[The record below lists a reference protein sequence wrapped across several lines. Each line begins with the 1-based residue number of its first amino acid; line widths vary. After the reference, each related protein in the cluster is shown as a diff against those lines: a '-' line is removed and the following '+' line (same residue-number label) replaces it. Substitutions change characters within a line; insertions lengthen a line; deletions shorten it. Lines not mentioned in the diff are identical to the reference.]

1 MLSGI
6 QERRTV
12 VMKKIV
18 VTGAA
23 GFLGANL
30 CARLLSDGHTVIG
43 VDNFSTGLSAN
54 LKNLLSH
61 SRFSLI
67 KHDITK
73 PLELVADVIMNLACP
88 ASPRWYQAD
97 PIQTIKTSFLG
108 TLNLLELAQKTGAIF
123 FQASTSEVYGSPEQH
138 PQTEDYW
145 GNVNPIGIRACYDEG
160 KRAAESLCF
169 DFHRVYGT
177 RVKVVRIFNTY
188 GPLMGVADGRV
199 VSTFVAQ
206 ALLGQPLTMFGS
218 GLQTRSFCYID
229 DLVEGMCRVVW
240 SPAEI
245 TGPLNLGNPYEVTLL
260 ELAQKI
266 VQLTGSSSQMIFKPL
281 PLDDP
286 PQRCPDITKARTLL
300 GWQPQVSLEEGLLH
314 TITYLKQELEN
325 ADVPQAI
332 VRSDYF
338 KQDDL

>member
-1 MLSGI
+1 
-6 QERRTV
+6 
-12 VMKKIV
+12 MKKLV

-30 CARLLSDGHTVIG
+30 CARLLRDGHTVVG
-43 VDNFSTGLSAN
+43 VDNFSTGLPEN
-54 LKNLLSH
+54 LEQILTH
-61 SRFSLI
+61 PRFSLI

-73 PLELVADVIMNLACP
+73 PLDLVADVIMNLACP

-108 TLNLLELAQKTGAIF
+108 TLNLLELAKKTGAIF
-123 FQASTSEVYGSPEQH
+123 FQASTSEVYGSPQVH

-145 GNVNPIGIRACYDEG
+145 GNVNPIGIRSCYDEG

-177 RVKVVRIFNTY
+177 HVKVVRIFNTY
-188 GPLMGVADGRV
+188 GPLMGVTDGRV

-206 ALLGQPLTMFGS
+206 ALLGEPLTMFGS
-218 GLQTRSFCYID
+218 GQQTRSFCFID

-240 SPAEI
+240 SSADI

-266 VQLTGSSSQMIFKPL
+266 LQLTESSSEINFKPL

-286 PQRCPDITKARTLL
+286 PQRCPDITKMRALL
-300 GWQPQVSLEEGLLH
+300 GWQPSVSLEEGLLK
-314 TITYLKQELEN
+314 TIAYLKRELEKTG
-325 ADVPQAI
+325 AGQA
-332 VRSDYF
+332 VVKSDFF
-338 KQDDL
+338 KQGDL

>member
-1 MLSGI
+1 
-6 QERRTV
+6 
-12 VMKKIV
+12 MKKII

-30 CARLLSDGHTVIG
+30 CARLLRDGHQVVG
-43 VDNFSTGLSAN
+43 VDNFSTGVAEN
-54 LKNLLSH
+54 LTSLVAH
-61 SRFSLI
+61 PHFSLVR
-67 KHDITK
+67 HDITK
-73 PLELVADVIMNLACP
+73 PLDLVADVIMNLACP

-97 PIQTIKTSFLG
+97 PIQTTKTSILG

-123 FQASTSEVYGSPEQH
+123 FQASTSEVYGSPLQH
-138 PQTEDYW
+138 PQTEEYW
-145 GNVNPIGIRACYDEG
+145 GNVNPIGIRSCYDEG

-206 ALLGQPLTMFGS
+206 ALLGEPLTMFGS
-218 GLQTRSFCYID
+218 GQQTRSFCYID

-260 ELAQKI
+260 ELAQTI
-266 VQLTGSSSQMIFKPL
+266 VQLTRSSSQMIFKPL

-286 PQRCPDITKARTLL
+286 PQRCPDITKVRTLL
-300 GWQPQVSLEEGLLH
+300 GWQPQVSLEEGLLQ
-314 TITYLKQELEN
+314 TITYLKQELTK
-325 ADVPQAI
+325 ADVPQVV
-332 VRSDYF
+332 VRNDFF
-338 KQDDL
+338 KQGDL